1 MKGSP
6 NDLNMDD
13 KNENKTYGAVLNY
26 YYTYDFLTL
35 QLLSNYENL
44 NYDFSNDEYYNI
56 AGILTV
62 FTLDDMLK
70 FSTFYKYGY
79 REIINYSYKG
89 VGVDLKYF
97 LTKEFSF
104 YAGYSVRDEYGIVD
118 QLPTVEGGLQYQ
130 NLNLFLNLKYFYNED
145 FNYTRWLGGPEWWIY
160 LAAEKIEG
168 LGLNFNYK
176 FWLLLLETNTS
187 YYFKS
192 EDTNEYD
199 AINEPPANLPDW
211 QFIVGLYVTGLFFDD
226 NLDLKT
232 GFKFYY
238 TGEINSSE
246 FYWQGSTIVEPTNKL
261 DFTLAGEIK
270 KVAIFYFIWENLYY
284 NEYYITPYYPMPD
297 GNIRF
302 GIAWELFN

>member
-1 MKGSP
+1 LG
-6 NDLNMDD
+6 
-13 KNENKTYGAVLNY
+13 
-26 YYTYDFLTL
+26 
-35 QLLSNYENL
+35 NYENL
-44 NYDFSNDEYYNI
+44 VYEFSENGNANSSRDEYYNI
-56 AGILTV
+56 AGILSV

-70 FSTFYKYGY
+70 LSLFYKYGY
-79 REIINYSYKG
+79 REIINYSYTG
-89 VGVDLKYF
+89 VGADLKYF
-97 LTKEFSF
+97 LTKELSF
-104 YAGYSVRDEYGIVD
+104 YAGYSVRDEYMIVD
-118 QLPTVEGGLQYQ
+118 QLPSVEGGLQYQ
-130 NLNLFLNLKYFYNED
+130 NLNVFLNFKYFYNEY

-160 LAAEKIEG
+160 SAAEKIEG

-176 FWLLLLETNTS
+176 YWLLLLETNTS

-199 AINEPPANLPDW
+199 AVNELPANLPDW
-211 QFIVGLYVTGLFFDD
+211 QFIVGLYVNGLFFDD

-238 TGEINSSE
+238 TGETNSSE
-246 FYWQGSTIVEPTNKL
+246 FYWQGSTTVAATNKL